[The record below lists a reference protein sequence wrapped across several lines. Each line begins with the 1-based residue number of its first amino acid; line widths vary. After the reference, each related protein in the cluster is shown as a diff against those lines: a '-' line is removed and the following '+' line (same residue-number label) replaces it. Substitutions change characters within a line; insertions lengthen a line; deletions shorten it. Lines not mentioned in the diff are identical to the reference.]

1 MNLCSMKL
9 PTTNTTCMKT
19 SFNNLK
25 GLVCVLIIFCNA
37 ALLSAQNSK
46 YIVSEAFSNSYAN
59 ESKKNYQL
67 AINDLMAV
75 YDEQSY
81 EINVRLG
88 WLYYYLEAYEVSKKY
103 YSKAVQLNPNS
114 VEGRLGLV
122 LPASALANW
131 DLVLQQY
138 LEILKIDDLNST
150 VNYFTGLIFYNKSEY
165 SNAEKYFE
173 KVYQHYPFN
182 YDTAIVLAITK
193 QKLKKDNDERNLFM
207 KALIFYPGDQIALD
221 GLKSLE

>member
-1 MNLCSMKL
+1 MLINAKHFAMK
-9 PTTNTTCMKT
+9 NY
-19 SFNNLK
+19 FNLK
-25 GLVCVLIIFCNA
+25 TLVLFVSIIYCSLTEA
-37 ALLSAQNSK
+37 AAQNNK
-46 YIVSEAFSNSYAN
+46 LVVSEAFSKSYAN
-59 ESKKNYQL
+59 ENKKEYQL
-67 AINDLMAV
+67 AINDLMEV
-75 YDEQSY
+75 YDQNSY

-103 YSKAVQLNPNS
+103 YGIAVQLNPNS

-165 SNAEKYFE
+165 NSAEKYFE

-193 QKLKKDNDERNLFM
+193 QKLKKNDDAKNLYM
-207 KALIFYPGDQIALD
+207 KALLFYPGDQTALE

>member
-1 MNLCSMKL
+1 MPMKV
-9 PTTNTTCMKT
+9 KRD
-19 SFNNLK
+19 
-25 GLVCVLIIFCNA
+25 
-37 ALLSAQNSK
+37 
-46 YIVSEAFSNSYAN
+46 
-59 ESKKNYQL
+59 YQQ
-67 AINDLMAV
+67 AINDLMNV
-75 YDEQSY
+75 YDEKSY

-103 YSKAVQLNPNS
+103 YDIAVQINPNS

-150 VNYFTGLIFYNKSEY
+150 VNYFTGLIFYNKSEFN
-165 SNAEKYFE
+165 NAEKYFE

-193 QKLKKDNDERNLFM
+193 QKLKKDNDAKNLYM
-207 KALIFYPGDQIALD
+207 KALLFYPGDQTALE

>member
-1 MNLCSMKL
+1 
-9 PTTNTTCMKT
+9 MKT
-19 SFNNLK
+19 SIFSNFRLI
-25 GLVCVLIIFCNA
+25 LVFIFLCITQLIK
-37 ALLSAQNSK
+37 AQSNK
-46 YIVSEAFSNSYAN
+46 FVVSEAFSMSYAN
-59 ESKKNYQL
+59 ESKKDYQQ
-67 AINDLMAV
+67 AINDLMNV
-75 YDEQSY
+75 YDEKSY

-103 YSKAVQLNPNS
+103 YDIAVQINPNS

-150 VNYFTGLIFYNKSEY
+150 VNYFTGLIFYNKSEFN
-165 SNAEKYFE
+165 NAEKYFE

-193 QKLKKDNDERNLFM
+193 QKLKKDNDAKNLYM
-207 KALIFYPGDQIALD
+207 KALLFYPGDQTALE

>member
-1 MNLCSMKL
+1 
-9 PTTNTTCMKT
+9 MKT
-19 SFNNLK
+19 TVYSKSLFIL
-25 GLVCVLIIFCNA
+25 GFIYLCIA
-37 ALLSAQNSK
+37 QYSSAQNNK
-46 YIVSEAFSNSYAN
+46 FIVSDAFSLSYASEN
-59 ESKKNYQL
+59 KKNYQQ

-75 YDEQSY
+75 YDDKSY

-103 YSKAVQLNPNS
+103 YEIAVQINPNS

-131 DLVLQQY
+131 DLVLEQY

-150 VNYFTGLIFYNKSEY
+150 VNYFTGLIFYNKSEFN
-165 SNAEKYFE
+165 SAEKYFE

-193 QKLKKDNDERNLFM
+193 QKLKKDNDAKNLYM
-207 KALIFYPGDQIALD
+207 KALLFYPGDQTALD

>member
-1 MNLCSMKL
+1 MKNGIFSKSIFIL
-9 PTTNTTCMKT
+9 VFILICFHKYAGAQTNK
-19 SFNNLK
+19 F
-25 GLVCVLIIFCNA
+25 A
-37 ALLSAQNSK
+37 
-46 YIVSEAFSNSYAN
+46 VSEAFSLSYAS
-59 ESKKNYQL
+59 ESKKNYQQ
-67 AINDLMAV
+67 AINDLIAV
-75 YDEQSY
+75 YDDKSY

-103 YSKAVQLNPNS
+103 YEIAVQINPNS

-122 LPASALANW
+122 LPSSALANW

-138 LEILKIDDLNST
+138 LEILKIDDLNAT
-150 VNYFTGLIFYNKSEY
+150 VNYFTGLIFYNKSEF

-173 KVYQHYPFN
+173 KVYEHYPFN

-193 QKLKKDNDERNLFM
+193 QKLKKDSDAKNLYM
-207 KALIFYPGDQIALD
+207 KALLFYPGDQTALE

>member
-1 MNLCSMKL
+1 
-9 PTTNTTCMKT
+9 MKT
-19 SFNNLK
+19 SIFSSFRLI
-25 GLVCVLIIFCNA
+25 LVLFFLFLTPHIK
-37 ALLSAQNSK
+37 AQSNK
-46 YIVSEAFSNSYAN
+46 FVVSEAFSASYAN
-59 ESKKNYQL
+59 ESKKDYQQ

-75 YDEQSY
+75 YDEKSY

-103 YSKAVQLNPNS
+103 YEIAVQLNPNS

-150 VNYFTGLIFYNKSEY
+150 VNYFTGLIFYNKSEFN
-165 SNAEKYFE
+165 NAEKYFE

-182 YDTAIVLAITK
+182 YDTTIVLAITK
-193 QKLKKDNDERNLFM
+193 QKLKKDNDAKNLFM
-207 KALIFYPGDQIALD
+207 KALLFYPGDQTALE

>member
-1 MNLCSMKL
+1 MKSTFYL
-9 PTTNTTCMKT
+9 KSSLILVILFS
-19 SFNNLK
+19 SFMPH
-25 GLVCVLIIFCNA
+25 
-37 ALLSAQNSK
+37 LLAQETK
-46 YIVSEAFSNSYAN
+46 FIVSEAFSKSYAN
-59 ESKKNYQL
+59 ENKKNYQQ
-67 AINDLMAV
+67 AINDLMQV
-75 YDEQSY
+75 YDEKSY

-88 WLYYYLEAYEVSKKY
+88 WLYYYLEAYEVAKKY
-103 YSKAVQLNPNS
+103 YSIAVQLNPYS

-150 VNYFTGLIFYNKSEY
+150 VNYFTGLIFYNKSEFQ
-165 SNAEKYFE
+165 SAEKYFE

-182 YDTAIVLAITK
+182 YDTAIILAITK
-193 QKLKKDNDERNLFM
+193 QKLKKDNDAKDLYM
-207 KALIFYPGDQIALD
+207 KALLFYPGDQTALE

>member
-1 MNLCSMKL
+1 
-9 PTTNTTCMKT
+9 MKT
-19 SFNNLK
+19 SISQKSRLI
-25 GLVCVLIIFCNA
+25 LVFIF
-37 ALLSAQNSK
+37 LSLTQTIRAQNSK
-46 YIVSEAFSNSYAN
+46 FIVSEAFSQSYAS
-59 ESKKNYQL
+59 ESKKNYQQ

-75 YDEQSY
+75 YDENSY

-103 YSKAVQLNPNS
+103 YGIAVQLNPNS

-150 VNYFTGLIFYNKSEY
+150 VNYFTGLIFYNKSEFG
-165 SNAEKYFE
+165 NAEKYFE

-193 QKLKKDNDERNLFM
+193 QKLKKESDAKNLYM
-207 KALIFYPGDQIALD
+207 KALLLYPGDQTALE

>member
-1 MNLCSMKL
+1 
-9 PTTNTTCMKT
+9 MKT
-19 SFNNLK
+19 SILSNFRLI
-25 GLVCVLIIFCNA
+25 LVLFFLCLNS
-37 ALLSAQNSK
+37 LMKAQSTK
-46 YIVSEAFSNSYAN
+46 FIVSEAFSMSYAN
-59 ESKKNYQL
+59 ESKKNYQQ
-67 AINDLMAV
+67 AINDLMTV
-75 YDEQSY
+75 YDEKSY
-81 EINVRLG
+81 EINVRLV

-103 YSKAVQLNPNS
+103 YDIAVQINPNS

-150 VNYFTGLIFYNKSEY
+150 VNYFTGLIFYNKAEFN
-165 SNAEKYFE
+165 NAEKYFE

-193 QKLKKDNDERNLFM
+193 QKLKKDNDAKNLYM
-207 KALIFYPGDQIALD
+207 KALLFYPGDQTALE

>member
-1 MNLCSMKL
+1 
-9 PTTNTTCMKT
+9 MKT
-19 SFNNLK
+19 SNTLK
-25 GLVCVLIIFCNA
+25 SGLFLALIFFSLNESIT
-37 ALLSAQNSK
+37 AQNNK
-46 YIVSEAFSNSYAN
+46 YVVSEAFSMSYAS
-59 ESKKNYQL
+59 ESKKNYQQ

-75 YDEQSY
+75 YDDKSY

-88 WLYYYLEAYEVSKKY
+88 WLYYYLEAYELSKKY
-103 YSKAVQLNPNS
+103 YEIAVQLNPNS

-150 VNYFTGLIFYNKSEY
+150 VNYFTGLIFYNKSEFG
-165 SNAEKYFE
+165 NAEKYFE

-193 QKLKKDNDERNLFM
+193 QQLKKDNDAKNLFM
-207 KALIFYPGDQIALD
+207 KALLFYPGDQTALE

>member
-1 MNLCSMKL
+1 M
-9 PTTNTTCMKT
+9 MKT
-19 SFNNLK
+19 SITK
-25 GLVCVLIIFCNA
+25 YGLLLVFIFACISEEII
-37 ALLSAQNSK
+37 AQNNK
-46 YIVSEAFSNSYAN
+46 FAASEAFSLSYAN
-59 ESKKNYQL
+59 ENKKNYQQ

-75 YDEQSY
+75 YDDKSY

-103 YSKAVQLNPNS
+103 YEIAVQINPNS

-150 VNYFTGLIFYNKSEY
+150 VNYFTGLIFYNKSEFN
-165 SNAEKYFE
+165 NAEKYFE

-193 QKLKKDNDERNLFM
+193 QKLKKDNDAKNLYM
-207 KALIFYPGDQIALD
+207 KALLFYPGDQTALE

>member
-1 MNLCSMKL
+1 
-9 PTTNTTCMKT
+9 MKT
-19 SFNNLK
+19 LINTKTILF
-25 GLVCVLIIFCNA
+25 LIIAFVYFSS
-37 ALLSAQNSK
+37 LTQAQTNQFT
-46 YIVSEAFSNSYAN
+46 VSEAFSKSYAN
-59 ESKKNYQL
+59 ENKKEYQQ

-75 YDEQSY
+75 YDEKSY

-88 WLYYYLEAYEVSKKY
+88 WLYYYVEAYEVSKKY
-103 YSKAVQLNPNS
+103 YEIAVLLNPKS

-131 DLVLQQY
+131 DLVLHQY

-150 VNYFTGLIFYNKSEY
+150 VNYFTGLIFYNKSEFG
-165 SNAEKYFE
+165 NAEQYFE

-193 QKLKKDNDERNLFM
+193 QKLKKDSDAKNLYM
-207 KALIFYPGDQIALD
+207 KALLFYPGDQTAID

>member
-1 MNLCSMKL
+1 MKSSIL
-9 PTTNTTCMKT
+9 TK
-19 SFNNLK
+19 S
-25 GLVCVLIIFCNA
+25 LILFAYLIVI
-37 ALLSAQNSK
+37 LTLDISAQTNNFS
-46 YIVSEAFSNSYAN
+46 VSEAFSKSYAN

-67 AINDLMAV
+67 AINDLMEV
-75 YDEQSY
+75 YDENSY

-88 WLYYYLEAYEVSKKY
+88 WLYYYLEAYEISKKY
-103 YSKAVQLNPNS
+103 YSLAVNINPNS

-122 LPASALANW
+122 LPTSALANW
-131 DLVLQQY
+131 DLVLEQY

-150 VNYFTGLIFYNKSEY
+150 VNYFTGLIFYNRSEF
-165 SNAEKYFE
+165 SNAEKYLE

-193 QKLKKDNDERNLFM
+193 QKLKKDSDARNLYM
-207 KALIFYPGDQIALD
+207 KALLFYPGDQTALD

>member
-1 MNLCSMKL
+1 
-9 PTTNTTCMKT
+9 MKT
-19 SFNNLK
+19 SILSNFRLI
-25 GLVCVLIIFCNA
+25 LVFIFLCITQHIK
-37 ALLSAQNSK
+37 AQSNK
-46 YIVSEAFSNSYAN
+46 FVVSEAFSMSYAN
-59 ESKKNYQL
+59 ESKKNYQQ

-75 YDEQSY
+75 YDEKSY

-103 YSKAVQLNPNS
+103 YDIAVQINPNS

-150 VNYFTGLIFYNKSEY
+150 VNYFTGLIFYNKSEFN
-165 SNAEKYFE
+165 NAEKYFE

-193 QKLKKDNDERNLFM
+193 QKLKKDNDAKNLYM
-207 KALIFYPGDQIALD
+207 KALLFYPGDQTALE

>member
-1 MNLCSMKL
+1 MKKL
-9 PTTNTTCMKT
+9 ITFTIA
-19 SFNNLK
+19 LV
-25 GLVCVLIIFCNA
+25 LVCLCGGSYNQT
-37 ALLSAQNSK
+37 LAQNNELM
-46 YIVSEAFSNSYAN
+46 ISEAFSKSYASEN
-59 ESKKNYQL
+59 KKNYQQ
-67 AINDLMAV
+67 AINDLMEV
-75 YDEQSY
+75 YDEKSY

-103 YSKAVQLNPNS
+103 YGIAVQLNPGS
-114 VEGRLGLV
+114 VEGRLGFV

-150 VNYFTGLIFYNKSEY
+150 VNYFTGLIFYNKLEY
-165 SNAEKYFE
+165 NNAEKYFE

-193 QKLKKDNDERNLFM
+193 QKLKKNSDAKNLYM
-207 KALIFYPGDQIALD
+207 KALLFYPGDQTALD

>member
-1 MNLCSMKL
+1 
-9 PTTNTTCMKT
+9 MKT
-19 SFNNLK
+19 SFYHK
-25 GLVCVLIIFCNA
+25 SRFILVFIFLC
-37 ALLSAQNSK
+37 LSQIATAQNNK
-46 YIVSEAFSNSYAN
+46 FVVSEAFLMSYAN
-59 ESKKNYQL
+59 EGKKNYQQ

-75 YDEQSY
+75 YDENSY

-103 YSKAVQLNPNS
+103 YQIAVQLNPNS

-165 SNAEKYFE
+165 SSAEKYFE

-193 QKLKKDNDERNLFM
+193 QKLKKDNDAKNLYM
-207 KALIFYPGDQIALD
+207 KALLFYPGDQTALE